1 MSTKLDW
8 VTKTI
13 QKYVYTAEEED
24 WSWAED
30 EAPAVQVYTTGL
42 SLEDRRARFIARQL
56 ISGEAQY
63 VRRRVTYLHPNEL
76 GYRMVQRIRA
86 RAHYIERRGE
96 ETMYY
101 LPGETAICVVPIYCS
116 PRIYQ
121 FGQLPRWSA
130 FARR

>member
-1 MSTKLDW
+1 MSTKLSDW

-13 QKYVYTAEEED
+13 QKYVYTAD
-24 WSWAED
+24 RPWAED
-30 EAPAVQVYTTGL
+30 EAPEVQVHTTGL
-42 SLEDRRARFIARQL
+42 SLYDRRARFTARML

-63 VRRRVTYLHPNEL
+63 VWRRVTYLHPDDL

-101 LPGETAICVVPIYCS
+101 LPGETAICLG
-116 PRIYQ
+116 PRHCTPPTYQ
-121 FGQLPRWSA
+121 YGQLPRWSA
-130 FARR
+130 FAR